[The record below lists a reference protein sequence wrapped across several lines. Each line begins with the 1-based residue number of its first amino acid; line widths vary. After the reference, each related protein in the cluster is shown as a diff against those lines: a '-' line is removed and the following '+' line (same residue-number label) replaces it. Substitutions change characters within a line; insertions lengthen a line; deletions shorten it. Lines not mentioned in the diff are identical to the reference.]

1 VWLWWVIDHLSDTYF
16 VLVWWSDAGNF
27 KVLQKLLVPLNI
39 VTCYVDGDWVY
50 VNNIV
55 AEWLIVGKKNT

>member
-1 VWLWWVIDHLSDTYF
+1 
-16 VLVWWSDAGNF
+16 
-27 KVLQKLLVPLNI
+27 VLQKLLAPLNI